1 MVATNSSRL
10 SGSAGRSLALG
21 GLAALT
27 AFTLFGCAA
36 ADPETPSGGA
46 PSEGGTL
53 RVAIDADPVCLD
65 PAQATLIASS
75 VVARQV
81 VDSLVE
87 QDPDTGEFVPWLAE
101 SYEANDDATAFTF
114 TLRDGVTFSDG
125 APLDA
130 ESVKTFFDGVIALGP
145 KALYGSAYLKG
156 YTGTEVIDDSTVTV
170 SFEAPN
176 AQFLMGVSTT
186 SLGIQSPASMA
197 VDPAEKCLG
206 TGIAATG
213 PFIVEGYEQNQS
225 VSLSARE
232 DYDWPSD
239 IAAHEG
245 RPYLDGVEY
254 TIATEPSVRS
264 GSLTSGQ
271 VDLATTISPQDEP
284 LIEGSG
290 YSLLT
295 RTNPGVVIGMS
306 PDMTH
311 STILQDAAVRQAIQ
325 LGIDREEIAEV
336 VLTPS
341 YGVATSV
348 LGDTTPGYA
357 DLSDD
362 LAPDLEKAAEVLDAA
377 GWEEGADGIREK
389 AGQKLSLTVAYFYQA
404 NVVEYVQQQ
413 LRKIGV
419 DLVLKEM
426 TAAQYASEYRT
437 GNYDFIST
445 SISRPDPDILR
456 AQYSMSA
463 GNTAF
468 LTPDSEGSAELEE
481 LFTAGL
487 STTDRDARFAA
498 AQDAQTIL
506 LENGY
511 MFPFSQL
518 VQVIGVSDKVTGA
531 RYDASSRF
539 VLYDV
544 ALSE

>member
-1 MVATNSSRL
+1 L
-10 SGSAGRSLALG
+10 I
-21 GLAALT
+21 
-27 AFTLFGCAA
+27 GCAA
-36 ADPETPSGGA
+36 SGPEAPTDA
-46 PSEGGTL
+46 TPSEGGTL

-75 VVARQV
+75 VVARQI
-81 VDSLVE
+81 VDSLIE
-87 QDPDTGEFVPWLAE
+87 QDPETGEFVPWLAD
-101 SYEANDDATAFTF
+101 SFEANDDATAFTF
-114 TLRDGVTFSDG
+114 VLRDGVTFSDG
-125 APLDA
+125 TAVDA
-130 ESVKTFFDGVIALGP
+130 TAVKTFFDGVVALGP

-156 YTGTEVIDDSTVTV
+156 YTGTDVVDDSTVTV
-170 SFEAPN
+170 NFSAPN

-186 SLGIQSPASMA
+186 SLGLQSPESMA

-206 TGIAATG
+206 TGIIATG
-213 PFIVEGYEQNQS
+213 PFMIDSYEQNQS
-225 VSLSARE
+225 VGLVVRE
-232 DYDWPSD
+232 DYDWPSA
-239 IAAHEG
+239 IATHEG
-245 RPYLDGVEY
+245 RAFFDAVDY

-284 LIEGSG
+284 LIDGNG
-290 YSLLT
+290 FSLLT

-306 PDMTH
+306 PDMTN
-311 STILQDAAVRQAIQ
+311 STILQDDDVRKAIQ
-325 LGIDREEIAEV
+325 LGIDRDEISEV

-341 YGVATSV
+341 YGVAKSV
-348 LGDTTPGYA
+348 LGDTTPGFTDFTDDLGVDAEAAA
-357 DLSDD
+357 DL
-362 LAPDLEKAAEVLDAA
+362 LDGA
-377 GWEEGADGIREK
+377 GWELGSDGIREK
-389 AGQKLSLTVAYFYQA
+389 DGQKLSLTIAYFYQA

-426 TAAQYASEYRT
+426 TAAQYAAEYRT

-468 LTPDSEGSAELEE
+468 LTPENAGVAELEE
-481 LFTAGL
+481 LFTTGL
-487 STTDRDARFAA
+487 STTDRDARYAA
-498 AQDAQTIL
+498 ADEAQQLL
-506 LENGY
+506 LENDY

-518 VQVIGVSDKVTGA
+518 TQVIGVSDKVTGT

-539 VLYDV
+539 VLYD
-544 ALSE
+544 AAFTE